1 MRRVALLIVAA
12 GLARAEVRRA
22 LIVGIDE
29 YMDPAKTRGYQVSQ
43 LTRDRLKAIHGPGG
57 RSHLDHLAGA
67 VNDARAMKEMLMARF
82 GFEESNIILLPNAS
96 QPATADNILGLLQS
110 FLIDAAKPGDVSLFY
125 YAGHGSRIRNTAAHN
140 DNAGGLDST
149 IIPEDALLGV
159 PDIRGKE
166 LARIYSKAPA
176 RHVALTVILD
186 SCFSGAASRGAMARN
201 RMRGQPV
208 NLEVSVNE
216 TLDGPLPEDAGVLI
230 LSASQDYEPAAELAS
245 SDLNGAHGAFTWALL
260 HVLGASPPDERVD
273 HMFQRVRALMQ
284 SQAPGQEPVLLAKH
298 GLNARGLLGQPAA
311 ADSHLTIAAA
321 GVIEN
326 RVKLNGGLAMG
337 LDRGCELKRVHPA
350 SPAARVRV
358 TKVNGL
364 SSSDAEVIGGSEVK
378 AGDLF
383 EIEKW
388 VAPDRPALRM
398 FAGAAAPA
406 AEVKRAAEAATELR
420 RISPG
425 MLIEDPTE
433 RTPTHMVQWNGS
445 RWTLKPNSS
454 GAKAETIATLSAAAL
469 VKAVPKASRL
479 SLLIPPTEDM
489 RAAPTGGAVETVD
502 SVDRADYVLLGRACA
517 AGCVEY
523 AWALPD
529 VTTEDLHGRHTD
541 RPLRSDWLETPGL
554 IKEAALKLARVAG
567 WLQLASSPAGSTWP
581 YRLALERTGTE
592 RLIDSGE
599 VHGKEQYQLV
609 LRGDPELLKEAAFVA
624 PRRVYVFAVDSYGR
638 ATLLVGKTNL
648 QNEFP
653 VFDASSLSP
662 PEKIVLPDST
672 FDISEPYGVDHY
684 FLLTTASPIDS
695 PSTILN
701 FDGARTR
708 GAETAPSDPLAR
720 LLRNTATGTRGE
732 TPKVPVNWSIERVT
746 IVSRPP
752 EK

>member
-1 MRRVALLIVAA
+1 MRRVALLILAA

-57 RSHLDHLAGA
+57 RSHLEHLAGA

-82 GFEESNIILLPNAS
+82 GFEESNIILLPNAK

-125 YAGHGSRIRNTAAHN
+125 YAGHGSRIRNTAPRN
-140 DNAGGLDST
+140 DNVGGLDST

-176 RHVALTVILD
+176 KHVALSVILD

-201 RMRGQPV
+201 RTRDQPV

-245 SDLNGAHGAFTWALL
+245 TDLNGAHGAFTWALL
-260 HVLGASPPDERVD
+260 HVLGASSPDERVD
-273 HMFQRVRALMQ
+273 HIFQRVRALMQ

-298 GLNARGLLGQPAA
+298 GLNARGLLGEPAA
-311 ADSHLTIAAA
+311 ADSHVTVAAA
-321 GVIEN
+321 RVTEN
-326 RVKLNGGLAMG
+326 RVRLNGGLAMG
-337 LDRGCELKRVHPA
+337 LEQGCELKRVHPA
-350 SPAARVRV
+350 APAARVRV

-364 SSSDAEVIGGSEVK
+364 SASDAEVMEGSDVK

-388 VAPDRPALRM
+388 VTPDRPALRV
-398 FAGAAAPA
+398 FTGAAAPA
-406 AEVKRAAEAATELR
+406 AEVKRAAEVASDLR
-420 RISPG
+420 RLAPG
-425 MLIEDPTE
+425 MLLEDPTE
-433 RTPTHMVQWNGS
+433 RTPTHIVQWDGS
-445 RWTLKPNSS
+445 RWTLKPNSP
-454 GAKAETIATLSAAAL
+454 GAKAETLAAMSAAL
-469 VKAVPKASRL
+469 VKAVPHAARV
-479 SLLIPPTEDM
+479 SLLIPPLDSM
-489 RAAPTGGAVETVD
+489 RDAPAGGAVETVD

-517 AGCVEY
+517 VGCVEY

-529 VTTEDLHGRHTD
+529 VTAQDLHGRHTE
-541 RPLRSDWLETPGL
+541 RPLRSDWLETPGA

-567 WLQLASSPAGSTWP
+567 WLQLASSPAGSAWP
-581 YRLALERTGTE
+581 YRLALERTGTD
-592 RLIDSGE
+592 RLLESGE
-599 VHGKEQYQLV
+599 VHGDEQYQLV
-609 LRGDPELLKEAAFVA
+609 LRGDPEMLKEAAFVA
-624 PRRVYVFAVDSYGR
+624 PRRVYVFAVDSWGR
-638 ATLLVGKTNL
+638 ATLLLGKSNL

-653 VFDASSLSP
+653 VFDASALSP
-662 PEKIVLPDST
+662 PEKIVLPNST
-672 FDISEPYGVDHY
+672 FGIGEPYGVDHY
-684 FLLTTASPIDS
+684 FLLTTANPIDS
-695 PSTILN
+695 PETILN

-708 GAETAPSDPLAR
+708 GPETAPSDPLAR
-720 LLRNTATGTRGE
+720 LLRNTATATRGE
-732 TPKVPVNWSIERVT
+732 APKVPVNWSIERVT